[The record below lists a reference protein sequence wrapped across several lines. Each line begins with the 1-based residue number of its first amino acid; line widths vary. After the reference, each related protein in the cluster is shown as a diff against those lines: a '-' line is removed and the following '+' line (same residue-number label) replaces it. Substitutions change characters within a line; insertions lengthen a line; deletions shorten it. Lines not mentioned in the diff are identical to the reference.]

1 MQASSEQDLDNGS
14 GTKLWECCVLYCHQ
28 ENVIPPDPSLP
39 SGVSVSRY
47 LSFSDVTLLFGNY
60 SLRSARCLAILFSV
74 VACLNISPLCRP
86 TTMNTDEVFRTIRSQ
101 TTNRYDILRDFD
113 NVVTTLNTVT
123 TLLITG
129 LSTPAHTPH
138 TQHRLHDRYRANTLS
153 SARISR
159 FYSGRT
165 RDEHCPTSVH
175 CVVAAEIRRSS
186 RHWSIGSAM
195 LWRDGLLLCC
205 RLCWI
210 SFFRRMQAGFVVA
223 EVAPVR

>member
-1 MQASSEQDLDNGS
+1 MQASSEQDLDNGF

-138 TQHRLHDRYRANTLS
+138 TQHRLHDRIEQTPFPLRAYPGFILDAPGMNIVPLRFIVLS
-153 SARISR
+153 LQR
-159 FYSGRT
+159 F
-165 RDEHCPTSVH
+165 DE
-175 CVVAAEIRRSS
+175 AAD
-186 RHWSIGSAM
+186 IG
-195 LWRDGLLLCC
+195 
-205 RLCWI
+205 
-210 SFFRRMQAGFVVA
+210 Q
-223 EVAPVR
+223 